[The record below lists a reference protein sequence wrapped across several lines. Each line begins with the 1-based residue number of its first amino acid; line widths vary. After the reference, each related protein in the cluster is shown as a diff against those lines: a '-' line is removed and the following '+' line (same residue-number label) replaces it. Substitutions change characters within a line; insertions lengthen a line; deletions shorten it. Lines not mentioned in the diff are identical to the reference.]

1 MNDNQSYHMKRSF
14 KYMCFQNQAH
24 HFNNLVNTKHCIEN
38 KMNSKSPVFKKISP
52 SKQVGSTYKMN
63 QKRRKEVD
71 RTINIENQKL
81 LKKLQEIMEPKV
93 NSRGK
98 HSNQDGLIYARLSS
112 VQNRPRSNS
121 KNSNNNQLG
130 GQNNSQIINGGVT
143 VGSNIQKS
151 QSPSSTIRNTGST
164 INNFNHSVMI
174 TQNQNTFY
182 NGTTNYNSTNSN
194 FKNTITNTTF
204 YNNPS
209 YDHSKSKILN
219 QTVNNFNS
227 SYKRQSELNTIEREN
242 IKIAKKI
249 TECKPAVGT
258 IDEWNQHY
266 LKFKQNS
273 TKRRIITTTG
283 CNSAYESQSYLP
295 QTSNFSPA
303 VTHQKNAKPYICI
316 PNIQNMQAQYQEF
329 IKKNKLYSNG
339 NQIDQQRVF
348 MSHFNSASRQKQR
361 NISAHTGS
369 VNGQITTIGGMS
381 QKYLQSPKIINGIYV
396 SQSQICTQQSGLTN
410 LNSSQLRQRSNLQN
424 KKSSRDLMPNKLNNY
439 RRSLTTYQ
447 GDQRLASSK
456 KENEANLNINQDE
469 NQTDEKNTFNSKNCQ
484 SSENNQNIEMVDF
497 EQIDCDHYNVLKQ
510 NNGYAFNN
518 SANSF
523 SYKYFSQ
530 QKVQSQGKYKNRT
543 KYMERNLIDPRSI
556 EFEKL
561 KNSQFDFRSNKQK
574 SNQGHANNIYKD
586 NFMQQSQPLQGK
598 NKRMLSELGFSDE
611 ENGNENNKQKQ
622 EDEISGLI
630 NINMLNQIQNDDKS
644 NIENSDNFDEKIK
657 QIQEKYIQLDFQKEN
672 IIINQQNT
680 SQTIIKND
688 EQKSEI
694 LPLRNSQ
701 DQKNFQ
707 LYHMTQKA
715 QQQVQSDKENKEIA
729 F

>member
-38 KMNSKSPVFKKISP
+38 RMNSKSPVFKKISP

-112 VQNRPRSNS
+112 AQNGPRSNS
-121 KNSNNNQLG
+121 KNSNYNQLG
-130 GQNNSQIINGGVT
+130 VLNNSQIINGGAT
-143 VGSNIQKS
+143 VGSYIQKS
-151 QSPSSTIRNTGST
+151 QSPSSTLRNTGST
-164 INNFNHSVMI
+164 INNFNHSVI
-174 TQNQNTFY
+174 LTQNQNTFY
-182 NGTTNYNSTNSN
+182 NGSTNYNSTNSN
-194 FKNTITNTTF
+194 FKNTTNNTF
-204 YNNPS
+204 NNNPS

-219 QTVNNFNS
+219 QTANNFNT
-227 SYKRQSELNTIEREN
+227 YKRQSELNTIEREN

-273 TKRRIITTTG
+273 TIRRVITTTG

-295 QTSNFSPA
+295 QPSNFSPA
-303 VTHQKNAKPYICI
+303 VANQKNAKPYIYI
-316 PNIQNMQAQYQEF
+316 PNIQSMQAQYQEF

-339 NQIDQQRVF
+339 NQIDQQRIF
-348 MSHFNSASRQKQR
+348 MSHFNSVSRQRQR

-369 VNGQITTIGGMS
+369 LNGQINNMEGMS
-381 QKYLQSPKIINGIYV
+381 QKDLQSPKIINGIYV
-396 SQSQICTQQSGLTN
+396 SQSQICTQQNGSTN
-410 LNSSQLRQRSNLQN
+410 LNSTQLRQRSHLQS
-424 KKSSRDLMPNKLNNY
+424 KKSSDDLMPNKLNNY

-447 GDQRLASSK
+447 GDQRLPFNK
-456 KENEANLNINQDE
+456 KENEASQNIYLDE
-469 NQTDEKNTFNSKNCQ
+469 NQKDQKNMINNKNNQ
-484 SSENNQNIEMVDF
+484 FSDHKQNIEMIDF
-497 EQIDCDHYNVLKQ
+497 EQLESDNQHILKQ
-510 NNGYAFNN
+510 NNGYEFNDQ
-518 SANSF
+518 ANSS

-530 QKVQSQGKYKNRT
+530 QKVQNQGKYKNRT
-543 KYMERNLIDPRSI
+543 KYMERSLIDPRSI

-561 KNSQFDFRSNKQK
+561 KNSQFDFRSNKYK
-574 SNQGHANNIYKD
+574 NNQVHANNICKN

-598 NKRMLSELGFSDE
+598 NKRILSELGFSDE
-611 ENGNENNKQKQ
+611 ENGKEVDKQKQ
-622 EDEISGLI
+622 EDEVSGLI
-630 NINMLNQIQNDDKS
+630 NINMLNQFQNDDKS
-644 NIENSDNFDEKIK
+644 NIENSENFDEKIK
-657 QIQEKYIQLDFQKEN
+657 EIQQKYIQLDSLKEN
-672 IIINQQNT
+672 NVLNQQNT

-707 LYHMTQKA
+707 LFHMTQMTL
-715 QQQVQSDKENKEIA
+715 QQDGKEKKESS

>member
-24 HFNNLVNTKHCIEN
+24 HFNNLINTKHCIEN
-38 KMNSKSPVFKKISP
+38 RMNSKSPVFKKISP

-112 VQNRPRSNS
+112 AQNGPRSNS
-121 KNSNNNQLG
+121 KNSNLNQLSAL
-130 GQNNSQIINGGVT
+130 NNSQIINGGIT
-143 VGSNIQKS
+143 VGSYNQKS
-151 QSPSSTIRNTGST
+151 QSPSSTLRNTGST
-164 INNFNHSVMI
+164 INNFTHSVMI

-194 FKNTITNTTF
+194 FKNTTNNTC
-204 YNNPS
+204 NINPS

-219 QTVNNFNS
+219 QTANNFNT

-258 IDEWNQHY
+258 MDEWNQHY

-273 TKRRIITTTG
+273 TIRRVITTTG

-295 QTSNFSPA
+295 QPSNFSPA
-303 VTHQKNAKPYICI
+303 VTNQKNAKPYIYI

-339 NQIDQQRVF
+339 NQIDQQRIF
-348 MSHFNSASRQKQR
+348 MSHFNSVSRKRQR

-369 VNGQITTIGGMS
+369 VNGQITTIEGMS
-381 QKYLQSPKIINGIYV
+381 QKDLQSPNLNGIYV
-396 SQSQICTQQSGLTN
+396 SQSQICTQQNGFTN
-410 LNSSQLRQRSNLQN
+410 LNSSQLRQRSNLQS
-424 KKSSRDLMPNKLNNY
+424 KKSSEDLMPNKINNY

-447 GDQRLASSK
+447 GDQRVHYSK
-456 KENEANLNINQDE
+456 KENEANQDNVQNDNQQDL
-469 NQTDEKNTFNSKNCQ
+469 KIGFNTKNCQ
-484 SSENNQNIEMVDF
+484 FSDNKQNIELIDFEQMQNDNQNIK
-497 EQIDCDHYNVLKQ
+497 KQ
-510 NNGYAFNN
+510 NNGYAFNDQ
-518 SANSF
+518 ANSS

-543 KYMERNLIDPRSI
+543 KYMERSLIDPRSI

-561 KNSQFDFRSNKQK
+561 KNSQFDFRSNKYK
-574 SNQGHANNIYKD
+574 SNQWQSNNIYKN
-586 NFMQQSQPLQGK
+586 NFMQQSQPFQAK
-598 NKRMLSELGFSDE
+598 NKRILSELGFSDE

-630 NINMLNQIQNDDKS
+630 NINMLNQFQNDDKS

-657 QIQEKYIQLDFQKEN
+657 QIQEKYIQLDSQKEN
-672 IIINQQNT
+672 NILNQQNT

-688 EQKSEI
+688 EYKSEI

-707 LYHMTQKA
+707 LYHITQKA
-715 QQQVQSDKENKEIA
+715 EQQIQTDKENKESAI
-729 F
+729 